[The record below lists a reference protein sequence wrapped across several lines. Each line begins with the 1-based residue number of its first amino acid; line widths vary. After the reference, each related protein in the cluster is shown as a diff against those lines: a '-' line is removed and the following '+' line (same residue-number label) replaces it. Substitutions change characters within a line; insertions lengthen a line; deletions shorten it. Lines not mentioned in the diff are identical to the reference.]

1 MPTPQATLDFID
13 MSDSP
18 SNDTIANDAAKEYR
32 ERIEWD
38 SRYKAYWPKLA
49 ESSLGGFVVG
59 ALLFTYAHLP
69 ILGTAGLLGVW
80 DDFKKAAASPESAI
94 LVPALLG
101 FLLSLAF
108 TGHKWVDRCARWIV
122 RPAMKFCADFCV
134 TAAGA
139 AVPLT
144 AQIWL
149 SNPFQGLAAAACLYF
164 LAGAAGAAFYY
175 GVWVSEGMTKH
186 YVLEWEG
193 FIRILARGALV
204 VMGCWGI

>member
-122 RPAMKFCADFCV
+122 RPAMKFCANLAFES
-134 TAAGA
+134 
-139 AVPLT
+139 VPRTGRCSMPLLFGGCSGSGVLLWSVGLRGHDE
-144 AQIWL
+144 AL
-149 SNPFQGLAAAACLYF
+149 RLGVGRLHSNPCQRSARCH
-164 LAGAAGAAFYY
+164 
-175 GVWVSEGMTKH
+175 GMLGHQVT
-186 YVLEWEG
+186 Y
-193 FIRILARGALV
+193 
-204 VMGCWGI
+204 